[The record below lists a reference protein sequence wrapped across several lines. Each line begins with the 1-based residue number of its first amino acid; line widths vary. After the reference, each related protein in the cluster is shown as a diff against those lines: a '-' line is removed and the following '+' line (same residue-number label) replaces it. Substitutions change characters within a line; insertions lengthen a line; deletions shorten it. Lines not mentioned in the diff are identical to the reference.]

1 MKTDNTFKLVEDL
14 MNSKKKVIV
23 QVTPAVRVA
32 IGELFGMAPGYITKK
47 LTTALKSGFDGVFD
61 TNFAADVT
69 IMEEATELKE
79 RILANL
85 KGEKS
90 VKLPL
95 FTSCCPAWVR
105 FVELNY
111 PEFRD
116 NLSNKISTTN
126 FWSTSKR
133 ILGAKEKEI
142 DKKDLV
148 CVFFI
153 MPCTAKKYEASRDE
167 L

>member
-1 MKTDNTFKLVEDL
+1 M
-14 MNSKKKVIV
+14 IV
-23 QVTPAVRVA
+23 QVAPAVRVA
-32 IGELFGMAPGYITKK
+32 IGELFGVAPGIDMTKK
-47 LTTALKSGFDGVFD
+47 LTTALKRLGFDGVFD
-61 TNFAADVT
+61 TNFTADVT

-79 RILANL
+79 RILSSL
-85 KGEKS
+85 KGEKD

-116 NLSNKISTTN
+116 NLSTTKSPQQIFGALAKE
-126 FWSTSKR
+126 FW
-133 ILGAKEKEI
+133 AKEKEI

-148 CVFFI
+148 CVSI
-153 MPCTAKKYEASRDE
+153 MPCTAKI
-167 L
+167 